1 MSIFERPLKTGFTVL
16 ARTRPRLV
24 MDKVSLYFESIRTLY
39 YYIKEDT
46 VAGIALGGLGRTP
59 YSDDH
64 HMFGL
69 S

>member
-1 MSIFERPLKTGFTVL
+1 MSIFEWPPKTGFTVL
-16 ARTRPRLV
+16 ARTRPSLV
-24 MDKVSLYFESIRTLY
+24 MDKVSLYFGSIRTLY
-39 YYIKEDT
+39 YYIKEVT
-46 VAGIALGGLGRTP
+46 VAGVVLGGLGRTP